1 LPLRVLVLD
10 DYQGAARQFGPWS
23 RLDDLD
29 IDLGVQ
35 TTHLDGEPLND
46 ALRGA
51 DIVIAMRE
59 RTPFTR
65 DVLDSAPQ
73 LKLLVTTGLAN
84 AAIDLGACRERG
96 IEVCGTGGLRSSTAE
111 LTWGLILALARHVV
125 AEDRSIRVGGWQH
138 TIGLELAGAQLG
150 VIGLGHL
157 GGEVARVGL
166 AFGME
171 VVAWSQHLQ
180 AERAAEVGVR
190 CVSKEELLSTSDVVS
205 LHLKLS
211 DRTRGI
217 IGAAELALMR
227 PAAYLVNTSRG
238 PLIDE
243 AALIDAVRARRI
255 AGVGLDVF
263 DVEPL
268 PTDHPLR
275 SLPNSV
281 LTPHVGYVTG
291 ATYREWW
298 SQVVDDIRAWAD
310 GSAVR
315 LLT

>member
-1 LPLRVLVLD
+1 
-10 DYQGAARQFGPWS
+10 
-23 RLDDLD
+23 
-29 IDLGVQ
+29 
-35 TTHLDGEPLND
+35 
-46 ALRGA
+46 
-51 DIVIAMRE
+51 
-59 RTPFTR
+59 
-65 DVLDSAPQ
+65 
-73 LKLLVTTGLAN
+73 
-84 AAIDLGACRERG
+84 
-96 IEVCGTGGLRSSTAE
+96 
-111 LTWGLILALARHVV
+111 
-125 AEDRSIRVGGWQH
+125 
-138 TIGLELAGAQLG
+138 
-150 VIGLGHL
+150 
-157 GGEVARVGL
+157 
-166 AFGME
+166 ME

-268 PTDHPLR
+268 PADHPLR